1 MEISDAKQFVHWF
14 RHSSPYINA
23 HRGRTFVIH
32 IGGEVVARDDFH
44 HLVHD
49 LVLLN
54 SLGVKLVLVHGAQPQ
69 IDARLAETGVETQRI
84 NGLRITDSTLLPR
97 VQESVALVRM
107 TIESQ
112 LSMGLANSPMAGA
125 KIRVIGGNL
134 VTARP
139 LGVVDG
145 IDFQHTGEVRRID
158 TQAIEKYLADGSIVL
173 LSPIGYSPSGEIF
186 SLGAE
191 DVATAAAIQLRA
203 DKLMSFINNE
213 SLSDAEGNPVELM
226 TLSQAEQRL
235 ANISADDALYH
246 CFRHAVKAC
255 QMGVRRVHF
264 IDQNQSGAL
273 LLELFS
279 RDGAGT
285 LITSDQY
292 DQIRQAT
299 IEDVG
304 GLLELIAPLE
314 RQGILVRRS
323 RERLEMEINHFTV
336 MERDGMIIACAA
348 IYPYKADNTAEL
360 ACLAVHE
367 NYRKEGRGDTLLEY
381 IEEKMLGQK
390 INQLFVLTSRTAHWF
405 VERGFIEQDIA
416 SLPMERQSLYNYQR
430 RSKVFVKTLDAGRR
444 IIK

>member
-32 IGGEVVARDDFH
+32 IGGEVVARDDFS

-49 LVLLN
+49 LALLN

-69 IDARLAETGVETQRI
+69 IDARLAETGTQTQRI
-84 NGLRITDSTLLPR
+84 NGLRITDSVLLPR
-97 VQESVALVRM
+97 IQESVALVRM
-107 TIESQ
+107 AIESQ

-125 KIRVIGGNL
+125 RIRVVGGNM
-134 VTARP
+134 VTAKP

-145 IDFQHTGEVRRID
+145 VDFQHTGEVRRID
-158 TQAIEKYLADGSIVL
+158 TAAIEKHLNDGSIVL

-186 SLGAE
+186 SLGAD

-203 DKLMSFINNE
+203 DKLMSFIDSEN
-213 SLSDAEGNPVELM
+213 LTDADGEPVELM
-226 TLSQAEQRL
+226 TLSQAEDRL
-235 ANISADDALYH
+235 ANMNADDELFY
-246 CFRHAVKAC
+246 CFRHAVRAC

-264 IDQNQSGAL
+264 INQNQSGAL

-285 LITSDQY
+285 LITSDHY
-292 DQIRQAT
+292 DQVRQAT
-299 IEDVG
+299 IDDVG

-348 IYPYKADNTAEL
+348 IYPYAVDNTAEL

-367 NYRKEGRGDTLLEY
+367 EYRKEGRGDTLLDYVE
-381 IEEKMLGQK
+381 QK
-390 INQLFVLTSRTAHWF
+390 IQAMGIGQLFVLTSRTAHWF
-405 VERGFIEQDIA
+405 VERGFVEQDIS
-416 SLPMERQSLYNYQR
+416 SLPMARQGLYNYQR
-430 RSKVFVKTLDAGRR
+430 RSKVFVKTLNGGRK
-444 IIK
+444 IKK